1 MAARRD
7 GRGRFVA
14 RPAAPDDPATPPI
27 EEPGGPS
34 DSFVSELQASWT
46 RYGAATIEQVRRER
60 PHDYLR
66 LMASSLAKQADGKP
80 DAIEAMSDD
89 EIADE
94 LRHILGIL
102 GPASADPG
110 A

>member
-1 MAARRD
+1 MAPRRD
-7 GRGRFVA
+7 ARGRFQGGSAVPGDPVPPPDDQA
-14 RPAAPDDPATPPI
+14 RP
-27 EEPGGPS
+27 S
-34 DSFVSELQASWT
+34 DTFLTELQASWT
-46 RYGAATIEQVRRER
+46 RYGAAMIEQVRCER

-66 LMASSLAKQADGKP
+66 LMASSLAKQADSKA

-102 GPASADPG
+102 DPTCADPG